1 MKITQSF
8 VDIPHLRGGE
18 NRVRIEAPTAGKSLG
33 STVSVGRNANM
44 RGTCAHKQEI
54 GAMRGKHARESK
66 AQQNLIE
73 TIQENAEFM
82 IEVVVNFIL
91 GPSFNSFAFLPWVR

>member
-1 MKITQSF
+1 
-8 VDIPHLRGGE
+8 
-18 NRVRIEAPTAGKSLG
+18 
-33 STVSVGRNANM
+33 M
-44 RGTCAHKQEI
+44 RGTLAHKQEI

>member
-1 MKITQSF
+1 
-8 VDIPHLRGGE
+8 
-18 NRVRIEAPTAGKSLG
+18 
-33 STVSVGRNANM
+33 
-44 RGTCAHKQEI
+44 
-54 GAMRGKHARESK
+54 MRGKHARESK